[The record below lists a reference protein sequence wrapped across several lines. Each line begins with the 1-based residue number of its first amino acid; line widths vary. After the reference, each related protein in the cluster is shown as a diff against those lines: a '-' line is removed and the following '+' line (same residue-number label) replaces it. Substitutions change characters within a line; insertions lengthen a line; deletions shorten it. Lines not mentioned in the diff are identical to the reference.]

1 MKKIT
6 SLVLVIVM
14 LASLALFTACNK
26 PEEPVTPEYAR
37 MTIDINPSVEFML
50 DEEGKVASVTALNDD
65 GSILIAGEV
74 FVGKTA
80 EEATE
85 LMITVAGETGY
96 LVKGNVTADENN
108 VKISVSGDGKYA
120 EELYKK
126 VEAEAKTTL
135 EAIDVE
141 AIVTEVDA
149 MGVEALRELAVA
161 TAGITE
167 EEAEA
172 MTEAELCEAISAARI
187 ETALLL
193 TEELRE
199 LYYEAKDYEI
209 EFAKS
214 RYTAELIEGLGGLY
228 TLLLNQYNK
237 ALETCEK
244 AVDTLEKLRYETLI
258 DPDSQYQKALVALR
272 ESKTELLKQR
282 TYTAS
287 LDVNGEEFASAEVK
301 LGLDEERYEQ
311 ALAAFERV
319 GEAANL
325 GFDSAIA
332 GIEAARLAM
341 KSIEDN
347 LPDSIEEQ
355 LTANAEELETY
366 LNDAKDGFFTEFET
380 LYGEDIVKI
389 EEQLLAEKAKLK
401 GEAA

>member
-85 LMITVAGETGY
+85 LMLTVAGETGY

-126 VEAEAKTTL
+126 VEAEAKSTL

-311 ALAAFERV
+311 ALAAFERI

-341 KSIEDN
+341 KSIEET

-355 LTANAEELETY
+355 LTADAEALETY

-380 LYGEDIVKI
+380 LYGEDIAKI